1 MNSAFQSIAA
11 AKSEGRKIA
20 ALTAYDYPT
29 GRLLDES
36 GIDLILVG
44 DSLGMVV
51 LGLPDTV
58 DVTMDDMLH
67 HTRAVARGVQ
77 RALLVADLPAH
88 SYETADDALRNAR
101 RLMDAGAHAVKLEG
115 GVAAQAQISA
125 ITSAGI
131 PFLGHIGMLP
141 QSVREIGGYKV
152 YGRSEEGARAL
163 VEDGRAVE
171 AAGAFGVVIELATPE
186 AARAVTKALKIPT
199 IGIGAGT
206 DCDGQILV
214 THDLVGLF
222 PWFRPKFVNPAAE
235 IGAEIRAAA
244 ATYIARVRDTAKQ
257 TNGATAGATRENQ
270 AS

>member
-1 MNSAFQSIAA
+1 MNTAFQRLAA

-58 DVTMDDMLH
+58 DVTMEDMLH
-67 HTRAVARGVQ
+67 HTRAVARGVE
-77 RALLVADLPAH
+77 RAVLVSDLPAH
-88 SYETADDALRNAR
+88 SYETPEDALRNAR
-101 RLMDAGAHAVKLEG
+101 RLMEAGAHAVKLEG
-115 GVAAQAQISA
+115 GVKAREQIAA
-125 ITSAGI
+125 ITADGI
-131 PFLGHIGMLP
+131 PLLGHIGMLP

-152 YGRSEEGARAL
+152 YGRSEESAHAL

-171 AAGAFGVVIELATPE
+171 EAGAFGVVIELATPE
-186 AARAVTKALKIPT
+186 AARAVTQALRIPT

-214 THDLVGLF
+214 VHDLVGLF
-222 PWFRPKFVNPAAE
+222 PWFRPKFVVPAAE
-235 IGAEIRAAA
+235 VGADIRAAA
-244 ATYIARVRDTAKQ
+244 ATYIARVRDAATHSDAAA
-257 TNGATAGATRENQ
+257 NGAKREM
-270 AS
+270 